1 MVKIR
6 KITNSIRRN
15 LPRHHSRRK
24 DLFLNWKTAVN
35 IDIVIRRR
43 PLLTKRKPKGH
54 QNSHRI
60 KVASEFHF
68 GSIRRQAQGTRRTVP
83 NQIVTMRIADLRD
96 LQRQRIIKRCKITSK
111 IWQTIIK
118 WDLPTIQNSYIVA
131 TLISTLEMITQIR
144 HNRCSIE
151 WCR

>member
-1 MVKIR
+1 MVMDRRMK
-6 KITNSIRRN
+6 NSIRRN
-15 LPRHHSRRK
+15 LPHRLYLRK
-24 DLFLNWKTAVN
+24 DLFRNWKTVVN

-43 PLLTKRKPKGH
+43 PLLTKQKPKAH

-60 KVASEFHF
+60 KVASEYLF
-68 GSIRRQAQGTRRTVP
+68 GSIMTQAQGSRRTVP

-111 IWQTIIK
+111 IWQTKIN
-118 WDLPTIQNSYIVA
+118 WDLPTIQNNYIVPI
-131 TLISTLEMITQIR
+131 LISTLEMTTQIR
-144 HNRCSIE
+144 HYRCSIE